1 MKYITIFGSSR
12 CVQGDQEYI
21 FAESLGNMLG
31 KLGHNVATGGYQGT
45 MEAISKGA
53 SKYNVSVIGVTVP
66 SLFSNMSKDSFEVK
80 ANEFINKEIK
90 TESLSSRIHHLLEN
104 SKAIIVLPGKIGTL
118 TELIVAWNTNYLYN
132 ISKDKDVIPI
142 FLKKDYWKEIIDN
155 MPEDMELSN
164 NFLEY
169 YENVEDLE
177 KFIEKLD

>member
-1 MKYITIFGSSR
+1 VKYITIFGSSR

-66 SLFSNMSKDSFEVK
+66 SLFSNMSKNSFEVK
-80 ANEFINKEIK
+80 ANKFINKEIK
-90 TESLSSRIHHLLEN
+90 TKSLSIRIHHLLEN

-155 MPEDMELSN
+155 MPKDMELSN

>member
-1 MKYITIFGSSR
+1 MKHVTVFGSSR
-12 CVQGDQEYI
+12 CVKGDQEYI
-21 FAESLGNMLG
+21 FAESIGNMLG

-53 SKYNVSVIGVTVP
+53 GKHAVSVIGVTVP

-80 ANEFINKEIK
+80 ANEYISKEIQ
-90 TESLSSRIHHLLEN
+90 TESLSDRIHHLLEN

-155 MPEDMELSN
+155 MPKDMELSN

>member
-31 KLGHNVATGGYQGT
+31 KLGHNVATGGSQGT

-53 SKYNVSVIGVTVP
+53 SKHNVSVIGVTVP

-164 NFLEY
+164 NFFEY

>member
-1 MKYITIFGSSR
+1 MKHITIFGSSR
-12 CVQGDQEYI
+12 CVKGDEEYL
-21 FAESLGNMLG
+21 FAENLGNMLG

-53 SKYNVSVIGVTVP
+53 SKHNVSVIGVTDP
-66 SLFSNMSKDSFEVK
+66 SLFYNMSKDSFEVK

-142 FLKKDYWKEIIDN
+142 FLKKKYWKEIIDN
-155 MPEDMELSN
+155 MPRDMELDS
-164 NFLEY
+164 NFLKY
-169 YENVEDLE
+169 YKNVEELE

>member
-1 MKYITIFGSSR
+1 VKYITIFGSSR

-53 SKYNVSVIGVTVP
+53 SKHNVSVIGVTVP
-66 SLFSNMSKDSFEVK
+66 SLFSNMSKNSFEVK
-80 ANEFINKEIK
+80 ANKFINKEIK
-90 TESLSSRIHHLLEN
+90 TGSLSIRIHRLLEN

>member
-1 MKYITIFGSSR
+1 VKYITIFGSSR

-142 FLKKDYWKEIIDN
+142 FLKKDYWKGIIDN